1 MVKGLDTFWK
11 YLLHTFP
18 DPEYS
23 WADRRN
29 YAGVPAD
36 GHDSFHGSAGWLL
49 SDP

>member
-1 MVKGLDTFWK
+1 MGKARVQEN
-11 YLLHTFP
+11 LLHTFP